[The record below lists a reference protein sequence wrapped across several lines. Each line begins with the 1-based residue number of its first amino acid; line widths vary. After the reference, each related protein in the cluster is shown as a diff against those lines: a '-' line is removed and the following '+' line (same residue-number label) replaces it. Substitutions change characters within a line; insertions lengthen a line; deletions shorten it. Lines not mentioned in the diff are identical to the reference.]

1 MVKRNQGLFIR
12 ISDEEMNRLNS
23 AWFDYVAKLGR
34 PISKSEY
41 IRRILMF
48 FCDAIKSEEESSDGK

>member
-1 MVKRNQGLFIR
+1 MKRNQGLFIR

-23 AWFDYVAKLGR
+23 AWFDYVAKAGR

-41 IRRILMF
+41 IRRILST
-48 FCDAIKSEEESSDGK
+48 FCDAVDLGKKEVNDGK